1 MPEED
6 STLRIS
12 KEEKQILETARAA
25 WEKQVDRKITA
36 GEFVRFL
43 AEYYLKGLE
52 KEAKGEKSA
61 TGSRLV
67 PLQEM
72 KPAQPQVVAPGPQVS
87 LVTCVGCGKQIGWRV
102 DLGPDGYCP
111 HCGIY
116 LRLMGK

>member
-12 KEEKQILETARAA
+12 KEEKQVLEKARDA
-25 WEKQVDRKITA
+25 WEKQVGRKITA

-43 AEYYLKGLE
+43 AEHYLKGLE
-52 KEAKGEKSA
+52 KESKQEKA
-61 TGSRLV
+61 AAGSHLV

-87 LVTCVGCGKQIGWRV
+87 LVTCVRCGKQIGWRL
-102 DLGPDGYCP
+102 DLSSDGYCP